1 MKTNPPKAA
10 LMLPGGGARGAYQ
23 VGVVKAMAEYLPAA
37 TSAPGAPFPIMAGIS
52 AGSINAAVLASHAD
66 DLVRGAGRLERFWSS
81 FRCRDIYRTGWAHN
95 LGTGLHWLAAM
106 TLGGLGVA
114 NPKSLLDNAPLGA
127 LLARELQTDGIR
139 RAIDQGE
146 LDALMVTAAGYST
159 SRAVTFFQ
167 GRGEIEEWA
176 FYRRAGCRTQIRPEH
191 LLASAA
197 LPLLFPARRIGNEYF
212 GDGGMRHTTPLS
224 PPIQLGADRIV
235 VIGTRD
241 AAQDPEPPACADYPS
256 LGDIG
261 GYLLDVIFMDYL
273 TNDLARLQRINRTL
287 SLMTEAQRSRTGLR
301 PIRTVLI
308 QPSRDVREIATRH
321 MHRIPASVR
330 TLLRGI
336 GAWGPGRLPS
346 YLLFEAEFCREM
358 IDLGYADGLASKD
371 AVLDLMDAGSDAV
384 SRHRQPPA
392 PR

>member
-1 MKTNPPKAA
+1 MNAIPHKAA

-23 VGVVKAMAEYLPAA
+23 VGVVKAMAEYLPGANPS
-37 TSAPGAPFPIMAGIS
+37 SASVFPILAGIS
-52 AGSINAAVLASHAD
+52 AGSINAAVLASYAG
-66 DLVRGAGRLERFWSS
+66 DLARGAERLERFWGS
-81 FRCRDIYRTGWAHN
+81 FRCGQIYRTGWAHN

-114 NPKSLLDNAPLGA
+114 NPKSLLDNAPLGE
-127 LLARELQTDGIR
+127 LLARELKTGGIR
-139 RAIDQGE
+139 KAIERGA
-146 LDALMVTAAGYST
+146 LDALLVTAAGYST

-167 GRGEIEEWA
+167 GRDDIEEWSL
-176 FYRRAGCRTQIRPEH
+176 YRRVGCRTTIGPQH

-197 LPLLFPARRIGNEYF
+197 LPLLFPAQRIGNEYF

-224 PPIQLGADRIV
+224 PPISMGADRIV
-235 VIGTRD
+235 IIGTRD
-241 AAQDPEPPACADYPS
+241 AGQDAEPATCTGYPS

-287 SLMTEAQRSRTGLR
+287 SLMNEEQRARTELR
-301 PIRTVLI
+301 QIRTVLI

-321 MHRIPASVR
+321 MHRIPASVK

-346 YLLFEAEFCREM
+346 YLLFETEFCREM
-358 IDLGYADGLASKD
+358 IDLGYSDGLAARD
-371 AVLDLMDAGSDAV
+371 EVLGLMSAGPSPD
-384 SRHRQPPA
+384 SGPPEKLESG
-392 PR
+392 